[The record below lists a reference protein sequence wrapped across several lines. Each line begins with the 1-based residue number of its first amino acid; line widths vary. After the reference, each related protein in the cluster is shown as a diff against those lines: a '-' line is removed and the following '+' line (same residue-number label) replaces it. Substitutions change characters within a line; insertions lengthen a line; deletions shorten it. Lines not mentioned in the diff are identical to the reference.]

1 MRSTTWCV
9 VALAT
14 VLIGGGCGSRS
25 NPISVLEPA
34 GVKDLIAASSTTPTA
49 PVRRDVTPPMDRALE
64 RVTKKPF
71 GIYIT
76 TASSTVSPERFHGYH
91 TGVDFEIFD
100 GEKDTDVPI
109 RTICAG
115 PLLEKEWTAGYG
127 GVAVQK
133 CVLAGQT
140 VTIIYGHIKLASVS
154 RKVGQEIPQGEQ
166 LAILGKGYS
175 TETDRERKHLHLG
188 IHKTGVINIVGYVQ
202 NKASLSAWLDVRTF
216 LTP

>member
-1 MRSTTWCV
+1 MRSNV
-9 VALAT
+9 SLIIIALA
-14 VLIGGGCGSRS
+14 LCGAGCATNEGM
-25 NPISVLEPA
+25 VAALEPSNL
-34 GVKDLIAASSTTPTA
+34 KNAATTTPA
-49 PVRRDVTPPMDRALE
+49 IPPKMEITPPMDRALE

-91 TGVDFEIFD
+91 TAVDFEAFD
-100 GEKDTDVPI
+100 SEKDTDVPV

-133 CVLAGQT
+133 CQLDGQT

-154 RKVGQEIPQGEQ
+154 RKVGQQMEQGEQ

-175 TETDRERKHLHLG
+175 TETDGERKHLHLG

-202 NKASLSAWLDVRTF
+202 NKASLVQWLDVRTF